1 MIDPDGTVYAAARF
15 DTPQTYEC
23 LAAAAGVAGF
33 AVPLDVLRKFGPGQF
48 GPTTGYRAEVLIGGS
63 WRPVQLVAGPCFS
76 IE

>member
-1 MIDPDGTVYAAARF
+1 MNVSPRRPAW
-15 DTPQTYEC
+15 
-23 LAAAAGVAGF
+23 LGF

-76 IE
+76 NE